1 MRGRTQSSRTLWWN
15 RLSEPAF
22 VTAKML
28 ADVRCGMASSESD
41 ARTCGVASKLQ
52 LDNMTLVTIG
62 GACTANKML
71 PCDAA
76 AAHRAAPSSHTG
88 WCLFAPNSARE
99 AGTWGRTMNSSAPK
113 SCSLLM
119 FSTFHSLATTRRR
132 LCGAAAA
139 SLCFGVGATLH
150 QARHACRAWPSR
162 GSAGP
167 ALAAAA
173 SAVHR
178 RRAASRT
185 RRRCLRCSSGWQSA
199 GMLCTRRNAVHARRH
214 GVAADTADDRPAV
227 HLCLQTPQPWPMV
240 CCPGTLRQHRP
251 PSAAGA
257 MPATRR
263 YMQAPRIGCVNHTQV
278 GRYLLL
284 SRLQYLMPTGSFGY
298 YVTVPAPTQQCP
310 GRRTK
315 D

>member
-1 MRGRTQSSRTLWWN
+1 
-15 RLSEPAF
+15 
-22 VTAKML
+22 
-28 ADVRCGMASSESD
+28 
-41 ARTCGVASKLQ
+41 
-52 LDNMTLVTIG
+52 
-62 GACTANKML
+62 
-71 PCDAA
+71 
-76 AAHRAAPSSHTG
+76 
-88 WCLFAPNSARE
+88 
-99 AGTWGRTMNSSAPK
+99 
-113 SCSLLM
+113 M
-119 FSTFHSLATTRRR
+119 FRTFHSLATTRRR

-150 QARHACRAWPSR
+150 QARHASPHDCRAWRSR

-178 RRAASRT
+178 RRAACRT
-185 RRRCLRCSSGWQSA
+185 RRRCLRGSSGWQSA
-199 GMLCTRRNAVHARRH
+199 GMLCACRNAVHARRQR
-214 GVAADTADDRPAV
+214 VAAGAAGGRVAV
-227 HLCLQTPQPWPMV
+227 HLCLQTPQPWPTV

-263 YMQAPRIGCVNHTQV
+263 YMQAPRIGCVDHARV

-298 YVTVPAPTQQCP
+298 CVRVPSPAQQWP
-310 GRRTK
+310 GLQGDAGKTSAVISIAE
-315 D
+315 